1 MLVKWQFISMK
12 NYLNLTVFV
21 IFCSRQM
28 LNPCNLDTS
37 KVSLWYRYF
46 QTVPRILNTVD
57 LKKKKIEKKCKAKK
71 SSTFHRQLYS
81 NGIQQFWWFLSF
93 FELVDPVPKFSRNR
107 RQKNKNQF
115 FSIHLK
121 WNFHHFYWNCYIH
134 RYYFKKHLWKI
145 IIILIQ
151 I

>member
-57 LKKKKIEKKCKAKK
+57 LKKKNIEKSVKQKK
-71 SSTFHRQLYS
+71 VPLSIENFTVTEFNNFDDFYPFLNLLILCQNSPEIVDKRIKINSSAFIW
-81 NGIQQFWWFLSF
+81 NGI
-93 FELVDPVPKFSRNR
+93 
-107 RQKNKNQF
+107 
-115 FSIHLK
+115 SIISIEIVIFIDTILK
-121 WNFHHFYWNCYIH
+121 SICE
-134 RYYFKKHLWKI
+134 K
-145 IIILIQ
+145 
-151 I
+151 